1 MVVVA
6 YFTAVLAQ
14 SGSTWKARDIE
25 VDEYDALD
33 DLAEVLRAV
42 AIDDQPVLALVEH
55 EDEWFALVRVDG
67 EDDPRLFVSDLFA
80 AARSSYGE
88 LLAPAA
94 DVQSDE
100 DDEPVAAVAPPAPDV
115 EVDVASDVE
124 PDDLDVAGDDDGE
137 DEDDIE
143 LVEAEVSAWAGETDL
158 LEDLG
163 VSGKSLR
170 KLVEENADDPGFVLG
185 EVGEQVGF
193 ADLLEASALTTS
205 PPARAPQAA
214 DVVAMRRA
222 LDVASGALRT
232 EDVPVG
238 AVVLGPDGAT
248 LAEACNA
255 RESGAD
261 PTAHAEVLALRAAGR
276 ALGTWRLDG
285 CTLVVTLEPCSMC
298 AGALVL
304 ARVARLV
311 FGAWDDKAGAAGSV
325 RDVVRD
331 GRLNHRVEVVAGVC
345 EAESAA
351 LLRDFF
357 AGRREA

>member
-193 ADLLEASALTTS
+193 ADLLEA
-205 PPARAPQAA
+205 
-214 DVVAMRRA
+214 
-222 LDVASGALRT
+222 LR
-232 EDVPVG
+232 
-238 AVVLGPDGAT
+238 
-248 LAEACNA
+248 
-255 RESGAD
+255 
-261 PTAHAEVLALRAAGR
+261 
-276 ALGTWRLDG
+276 
-285 CTLVVTLEPCSMC
+285 
-298 AGALVL
+298 
-304 ARVARLV
+304 
-311 FGAWDDKAGAAGSV
+311 
-325 RDVVRD
+325 
-331 GRLNHRVEVVAGVC
+331 
-345 EAESAA
+345 
-351 LLRDFF
+351 
-357 AGRREA
+357 